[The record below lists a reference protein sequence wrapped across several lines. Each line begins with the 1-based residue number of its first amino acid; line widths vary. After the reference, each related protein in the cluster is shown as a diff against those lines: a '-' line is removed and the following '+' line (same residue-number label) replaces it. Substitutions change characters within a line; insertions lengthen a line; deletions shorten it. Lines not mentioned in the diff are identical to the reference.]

1 MRSKVIKILEEVLEM
16 KIGKDASTDNISA
29 WDSLNQIRIILE
41 IEDVFNLKVNFDDIS
56 ELTSVDTIVSY
67 LKKNI

>member
-16 KIGKDASTDNISA
+16 KIAKDASTDNISA

-56 ELTSVDTIVSY
+56 KLTSVDTIVSY

>member
-1 MRSKVIKILEEVLEM
+1 MQSKVIKILEEVLEM